1 MPLRLESNESHQIGR
16 LRAFM
21 KDVIIIGAGPCGLS
35 AAIECQRQGLS
46 SLIIEKNFIVH
57 SIYLYPT
64 QMQFFSTAELL
75 EIGEVPFT
83 SPHEKPFRHEA
94 LVYYRR
100 AAAQHGLDISSY
112 EEALTVNRL
121 EDGSFEVHTANMR
134 GERQIR
140 RAAHVVIATG
150 YFDQPN
156 LIGIPGE
163 ELPKVTH
170 YFGEAHPYTGMK
182 VTVIGGSNSAVDAA
196 LELLRVGASV
206 DMVYRGD
213 SISANIKPWV
223 RPIFESMVQKEKITL
238 HLQSRV
244 TDINTDSVII
254 TSGEGQIRRLD
265 NDFVLALTGFR
276 PNRTLLSSA
285 GVHMGNEADKPDFD
299 PATMETNISGLYVA
313 GVIASG
319 SNANEVFIET
329 GRGHGRLIASHIAAK
344 RLDQAKELEK

>member
-1 MPLRLESNESHQIGR
+1 
-16 LRAFM
+16 M

-57 SIYLYPT
+57 SIYLYPNN
-64 QMQFFSTAELL
+64 MQFFSTTALL
-75 EIGEVPFT
+75 EIGNVPFT
-83 SPHEKPFRHEA
+83 SPNDKPYRHEA

-100 AAAQHGLDISSY
+100 AAEQHNLEIAAY
-112 EEALTVNRL
+112 EEALSVQPQ
-121 EDGSFEVHTANMR
+121 EDGSFAVHTRNKR
-134 GERQIR
+134 GEALIR
-140 RAAHVVIATG
+140 TAANVIISTG

-196 LELLRVGASV
+196 LELIRVGAKV
-206 DMVYRGD
+206 DMVYRGA
-213 SISANIKPWV
+213 SISENIKPWV

-238 HLQSRV
+238 HVESRV
-244 TDINTDSVII
+244 TEITPGSVMI
-254 TSGEGQIRRLD
+254 TNHSGGVSELD

-276 PNRTLLSSA
+276 PSRTLLSSA
-285 GVHMGNEADKPDFD
+285 GVEMNDELDKPAFN
-299 PATMETNISGLYVA
+299 PMTMESNIPGLYVA

-319 SNANEVFIET
+319 RNANEVFIET
-329 GRGHGRLIASHIAAK
+329 GRGHGKLIADHITA
-344 RLDQAKELEK
+344 RRQS

>member
-1 MPLRLESNESHQIGR
+1 
-16 LRAFM
+16 M

-64 QMQFFSTAELL
+64 NMQFFSTAPLL

-83 SPHEKPFRHEA
+83 SPNDKPYRHEA

-100 AAAQHGLDISSY
+100 AAAQHQLDIAAY
-112 EEALTVNRL
+112 EEALSVEPQDDGTFLIHTVNK
-121 EDGSFEVHTANMR
+121 R
-134 GERQIR
+134 GEEQTRSAR
-140 RAAHVVIATG
+140 NVVISTG

-196 LELLRVGASV
+196 LELLRVGAKV
-206 DMVYRGD
+206 DMVYRGS
-213 SISANIKPWV
+213 SISDNIKPWV
-223 RPIFESMVQKEKITL
+223 RPVFEGMVQKGNITL
-238 HLQSRV
+238 HLESRV
-244 TDINTDSVII
+244 TEITPASVTV
-254 TSGEGQIRRLD
+254 TSGNGETCELD
-265 NDFVLALTGFR
+265 NDFVLAMTGFR
-276 PNRTLLSSA
+276 PSRALLSSA
-285 GVHMGNEADKPDFD
+285 GVLMDDSLDKPAFN
-299 PATMETNISGLYVA
+299 PATMESNIPGIYVA

-319 SNANEVFIET
+319 RNANEVFIES
-329 GRGHGRLIASHIAAK
+329 GRGHGKLIADHIVSK
-344 RLDQAKELEK
+344 QLN

>member
-1 MPLRLESNESHQIGR
+1 
-16 LRAFM
+16 M
-21 KDVIIIGAGPCGLS
+21 KDVIIVGAGPCGLS

-64 QMQFFSTAELL
+64 NMQFFSTAALL
-75 EIGEVPFT
+75 EIGDVPFT
-83 SPHEKPFRHEA
+83 SPNDKPYRHEA

-100 AAAQHGLDISSY
+100 AAEQYGLEIAAY
-112 EEALTVNRL
+112 EEALSVERQQ
-121 EDGSFEVHTANMR
+121 DGTFAVHTSNMR
-134 GERQIR
+134 GERHTHYGANI
-140 RAAHVVIATG
+140 VIATG

-156 LIGIPGE
+156 MIGIPGE

-206 DMVYRGD
+206 DMVYRGE
-213 SISANIKPWV
+213 SISQNIKPWV
-223 RPIFESMVQKEKITL
+223 RPIFESMVQKEKIRL
-238 HLQSRV
+238 HLASRV
-244 TDINTDSVII
+244 TEIKPDSVWI
-254 TSGEGQIRRLD
+254 TGNNGETTSID

-276 PNRTLLSSA
+276 PSRELLSSA
-285 GVHMGNEADKPDFD
+285 GALMDDDLDKPVYN
-299 PATMETNISGLYVA
+299 PSTMESTVPGVYVA

-319 SNANEVFIET
+319 RNANEVFIET
-329 GRGHGRLIASHIAAK
+329 GRGHGKLIVDDILAK
-344 RLDQAKELEK
+344 RMV

>member
-1 MPLRLESNESHQIGR
+1 
-16 LRAFM
+16 M

-57 SIYLYPT
+57 SIFLYPT
-64 QMQFFSTAELL
+64 NMQFFSTTELL
-75 EIGEVPFT
+75 EIGNVPFT
-83 SPHEKPFRHEA
+83 SPNEKPFRHEA

-100 AAAQHGLDISSY
+100 AAQQYGLEIAAY
-112 EEALTVNRL
+112 EEALKVEPQ
-121 EDGSFEVHTANMR
+121 EDGSFSVHTSNLR
-134 GERQIR
+134 GEQQVHS
-140 RAAHVVIATG
+140 AANVVIATG

-196 LELLRVGASV
+196 LELMRVGASV

-213 SISANIKPWV
+213 SISDNIKPWV
-223 RPIFESMVQKEKITL
+223 RPIFESMVKKDKITL

-244 TDINTDSVII
+244 TEITVDSVII
-254 TSGEGQIRRLD
+254 TSKDGSKTTLD

-276 PNRTLLSSA
+276 PSRVLLTSA
-285 GVHMGNEADKPDFD
+285 GVAMDDDMDKPTFH
-299 PATMETNISGLYVA
+299 PETMESDIPGIYVA

-319 SNANEVFIET
+319 RNANEVFIES
-329 GRGHGRLIASHIAAK
+329 GRGHGKLIADHIVSKQMAGV
-344 RLDQAKELEK
+344 REMGH